1 MRDRPF
7 PWHPHTKRQHRA
19 QRHEELTT
27 DNMTNTATKSGK
39 SYDFNTAEKL
49 NPLLVELLLATSQ
62 LVGGGEY

>member
-1 MRDRPF
+1 MTDRSLGIRIPSAN
-7 PWHPHTKRQHRA
+7 TVLCA
-19 QRHEELTT
+19 IEELTT
-27 DNMTNTATKSGK
+27 ANVTYMAPKSGK

>member
-1 MRDRPF
+1 
-7 PWHPHTKRQHRA
+7 
-19 QRHEELTT
+19 
-27 DNMTNTATKSGK
+27 MTNMATKSGK